1 MGIPANEKPNRLANG
16 GSLGRELSHFH
27 PKEALLKAA
36 HAMQTSS
43 PNSMQPS
50 GHKAT
55 EWADD
60 AATLAGTSAT
70 KLGRASGSQPFATL
84 ATIVAERAQSEPDA
98 QACVFIADDGSRIT
112 LTYAELD
119 RHAAAIAVRLRTMLS
134 PGDRALLVYAAGLEF
149 VTAFLGCQYAGVVA
163 VPATH
168 PKPRRPLPR
177 MRQIAEDC
185 EATVA
190 LTGKATLETIDFE
203 KQEQIVRDLNW
214 IATDDATIDEVDLS
228 NFERHDS
235 TPESLAFLQYT
246 SGSTSDP
253 KGVKVSQSNL
263 SANLEAIRVS
273 FGLEKDA
280 DSREVGVFWLPAY
293 HDMGLIGGV
302 LTPLFVGGTTVLMS
316 PSSFLQNPMRW
327 LGAISEYRAT
337 ISGAPNFAY
346 DYCVRRTNL
355 EQRAELDLSN
365 WRLAFSGAEPVR
377 AETLHRF
384 AEAFEPSGFNAR
396 AFYPCYG
403 LAEATLLAAGPDHD
417 DNPTLLAVDRASVGA
432 GQVKLAPEGCDETTQ
447 ELVGCGKAPAGH
459 RVVVMDPQSRHVQ
472 PELAVG
478 EIVLWGPSVTTGY
491 WDRTDLNDDIWIS
504 PVGDTESY
512 LRTGDLGFVH
522 AGELFVT
529 GRLKDVIVLRGQNH
543 YPQDIEQTAA
553 DAHPAAMPAAA
564 FTINEDVQ
572 EQLALVVQVERT
584 FPKDRHDEVAKA
596 IRMAV
601 SQTHGLDA
609 TVVALIRQATLPV
622 TSSGKVQRSLTRE
635 RYLDGDLKIVHELKR
650 GGPKSK
656 IDSTSVSSTNSE
668 KKEIQP
674 RTAAEIEAWLGAWL
688 VDRLDLEAS
697 EMSRDRP
704 FAELGVDSLTAVE
717 LSGELETEFGVP
729 LPPVVAWNY
738 PTPAALAGYLA
749 EKSNGTDKPEEEV
762 YAPEPPVA
770 AAEPISEADNAE
782 VESLLAEIENLSD
795 EEAAKL
801 LGEM

>member
-1 MGIPANEKPNRLANG
+1 
-16 GSLGRELSHFH
+16 
-27 PKEALLKAA
+27 
-36 HAMQTSS
+36 MQTSS
-43 PNSMQPS
+43 PNSVPPS
-50 GHKAT
+50 APKT
-55 EWADD
+55 TDWADN
-60 AATLAGTSAT
+60 ATTLPEI
-70 KLGRASGSQPFATL
+70 GRDNGSQFFETL
-84 ATIVAERAQSEPDA
+84 ATVVSDRAKSEPDTI
-98 QACVFIADDGSRIT
+98 ACVFIADDGSRIT

-119 RHAAAIAVRLRTMLS
+119 QHAAAIAVRLRTLLS
-134 PGDRALLVYAAGLEF
+134 PGDRALLVYPAGLEF

-177 MRQIAEDC
+177 MRQITEDC
-185 EATVA
+185 EAQVA
-190 LTGKATLETIDFE
+190 LTGKATLENIDFD
-203 KQEQIVRDLNW
+203 KQEPIVRDLTW
-214 IATDDATIDEVDLS
+214 IATDDASIDEADLS
-228 NFERHDS
+228 SFERHDS
-235 TPESLAFLQYT
+235 TPEDLAFLQYT

-263 SANLEAIRVS
+263 SANLEAIRIS

-280 DSREVGVFWLPAY
+280 DKREVGVFWLPAY

-316 PSSFLQNPMRW
+316 PSAFLQNPMRW
-327 LGAISEYRAT
+327 LGAISEYQAT

-346 DYCVRRTNL
+346 DYCVRRTN
-355 EQRAELDLSN
+355 EDQRAELDLSN

-384 AEAFEPSGFNAR
+384 SEAFEPSGFNAR

-403 LAEATLLAAGPDHD
+403 LAEATLLAAGPEHD
-417 DNPTLLAVDRASVGA
+417 DNPTLLAVDRASVGT
-432 GQVKLAPEGCDETTQ
+432 GQVKLSPEGCDETTQ

-459 RVVVMDPQSRHVQ
+459 RVVVMDPESRKIQ

-478 EIVLWGPSVTTGY
+478 EIVLWGPSITTGY
-491 WDRTDLNDDIWIS
+491 WDRTDLNDDLWVQ
-504 PVGDTESY
+504 PVGDNESY

-564 FTINEDVQ
+564 FTINEEIQ

-584 FPKDRHDEVAKA
+584 WPKDQHAEVAKA
-596 IRMAV
+596 VRTAV

-609 TVVALIRQATLPV
+609 TVVALIRQATLPI

-635 RYLDGDLKIVHELKR
+635 RYLDGELKIVHELKR
-650 GGPKSK
+650 GGESERKP
-656 IDSTSVSSTNSE
+656 TQTVANSAAT

-688 VDRLDLEAS
+688 TDRLDLDAS

-717 LSGELETEFGVP
+717 LSGELEMEFGVP

-749 EKSNGTDKPEEEV
+749 DKSNGSDQAEEET
-762 YAPEPPVA
+762 ATPEPPVA
-770 AAEPISEADNAE
+770 AAPINQPVSEADDAE

-801 LGEM
+801 LGDL